1 MVKDAAMLEVA
12 DGSQSGHP
20 LTNGAGYKV
29 GEVAKT
35 YEKQVRE

>member
-35 YEKQVRE
+35 YGKQVRE